1 MAGVAV
7 EAGAAVEEAE
17 VVLEA
22 AELVLEAAAVEGE
35 SVREQAVAG
44 GTVTAVSP
52 RGTMLTPAAAWQ
64 SVLVVRRR
72 SPRPA
77 ASIAPLPRPNTFRP

>member
-7 EAGAAVEEAE
+7 AAVVVEAAGE
-17 VVLEA
+17 
-22 AELVLEAAAVEGE
+22 AELVPEVVAVEGE
-35 SVREQAVAG
+35 AVREQAVAVG
-44 GTVTAVSP
+44 MVTAVSP
-52 RGTMLTPAAAWQ
+52 RGTMMAPAAAWQ

-77 ASIAPLPRPNTFRP
+77 ASIVPPLQPNTFRP

>member
-1 MAGVAV
+1 M
-7 EAGAAVEEAE
+7 AGAAVVGAAEAE
-17 VVLEA
+17 QGREVV
-22 AELVLEAAAVEGE
+22 AVEGE
-35 SVREQAVAG
+35 SVREQAVAVG
-44 GTVTAVSP
+44 MATAVSP

-77 ASIAPLPRPNTFRP
+77 ASIAPLPQPDTFRP